1 MLPCR
6 IPMKR
11 ILTILVAVA
20 LTLSVTACGKKTEEA
35 PAPQPAPQPEVEV
48 TIPTPAPSEPEQPAP
63 EAKPSG
69 IHEDGI
75 GEVIALSDE
84 EKARVLVQTTRT
96 WLELYDE
103 EKDELAVLVGR
114 WLEADSGY
122 IVADYDELIAML
134 DHQME
139 TYFRNGLDVRVI
151 ETACDILGVPLPA
164 DVPAR
169 PSGIWEDG
177 KGEDSMQGE
186 GIGEV
191 VALSAEEWFYMSS
204 QTTNTWLELNEEE
217 KDELVVM
224 VGRWLEDI
232 NGFIVPDYDELV
244 AMLDNQMEK
253 YFRNGVDESV
263 LDTVTDIYGLAL

>member
-1 MLPCR
+1 MN
-6 IPMKR
+6 MKR
-11 ILTILVAVA
+11 ILTILMAMA
-20 LTLSVTACGKKTEEA
+20 LTLSMSACGKKTEEA
-35 PAPQPAPQPEVEV
+35 PAPQPAPQPEVEA
-48 TIPTPAPSEPEQPAP
+48 TLSEPAPGTPEQPAP
-63 EAKPSG
+63 EVGPSG
-69 IHEDGI
+69 VHEDGI
-75 GEVIALSDE
+75 GAAVALNDE
-84 EKARVLVQTTRT
+84 EKGWVLVQTART
-96 WLELYDE
+96 WLELLDE
-103 EKDELAVLVGR
+103 EKDELVVLVGR

-122 IVADYDELIAML
+122 VVADYDEMVAML

-139 TYFRNGLDVRVI
+139 TYFRNGLDERVI
-151 ETACDILGVPLPA
+151 ETACDILGVSVPA

-217 KDELVVM
+217 KDELVVL

-232 NGFIVPDYDELV
+232 TGFIVPDYDELV
-244 AMLDNQMEK
+244 TMLDHQMET

-263 LDTVTDIYGLAL
+263 LDTVTDMYGLSL